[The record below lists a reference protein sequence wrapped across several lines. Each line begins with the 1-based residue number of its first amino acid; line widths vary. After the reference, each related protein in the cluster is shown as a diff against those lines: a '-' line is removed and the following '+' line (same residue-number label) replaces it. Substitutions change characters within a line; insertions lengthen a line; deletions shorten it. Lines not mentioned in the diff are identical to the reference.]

1 MLIRT
6 ARRLMLEDAAVRRGL
21 RGRPH
26 LRPMKS
32 DLIFDLFPLF
42 LRHAPKFNGFEQ
54 IQEFYRDYIGSLQ
67 KLDQIIILK
76 LLYYIKNTICLNNI
90 I

>member
-1 MLIRT
+1 MMLIRT
-6 ARRLMLEDAAVRRGL
+6 AWRLMLEHAAIRRRL

-26 LRPMKS
+26 LRPVES

-54 IQEFYRDYIGSLQ
+54 NQEFYRDYIEYSLK
-67 KLDQIIILK
+67 KLD
-76 LLYYIKNTICLNNI
+76 
-90 I
+90 